1 MTIGSLSQ
9 AKMMEV
15 GDTTLAASPDSLD
28 LAGKNISSPSIYGP
42 LRWIDPKLSINSTT

>member
-1 MTIGSLSQ
+1 MTIGSPSQ

-28 LAGKNISSPSIYGP
+28 LAGKNI
-42 LRWIDPKLSINSTT
+42 LHLSMVL